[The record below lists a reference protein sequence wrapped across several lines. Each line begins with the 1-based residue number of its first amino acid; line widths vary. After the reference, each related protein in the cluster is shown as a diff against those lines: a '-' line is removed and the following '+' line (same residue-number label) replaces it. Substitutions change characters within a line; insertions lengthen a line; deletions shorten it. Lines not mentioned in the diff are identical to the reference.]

1 MDFVWSDEQ
10 RVLDDDRPVPQEQ
23 PHDDR
28 GTISPYATRE
38 RDRIEHQEAVRRDGG
53 ERAEAC
59 RPSRLVRVV
68 A

>member
-10 RVLDDDRPVPQEQ
+10 GVLDEDRRVPQEQ
-23 PHDDR
+23 PNDEAARR
-28 GTISPYATRE
+28 GVP
-38 RDRIEHQEAVRRDGG
+38 

-59 RPSRLVRVV
+59 RPSRLVRAV